1 MLTLAHAVS
10 TVAVTGAVTRTNL
23 HTAIDS
29 RIIVGAHAHAAV
41 TNSAAV
47 ASVGTF
53 SNVASTAAP
62 TEGAV
67 AKSVILT
74 ISIAAAD
81 TLASNFAT
89 VTALQRTVRTH
100 PSVRAD
106 TNFGDNVTLSVS
118 RTIVGA
124 RRKFASNTS
133 LSLVA
138 VAPAERANS
147 ASRTIEGACRE
158 LAGGAG
164 PAIVADTKRPRATAV
179 GTAVVIAGLLGT
191 VVAGVANVTGTETGL
206 AIAGTVVGAHVRA
219 CGSFAEITRPGGIA
233 DTSSVAA
240 ETLSGARVAVVLAQ
254 LNRTIAAS
262 PSAVAGTAPIEL
274 AGSVFAYTS
283 LLGTRGTCV
292 SGIAEAR
299 AVNALSV
306 EIAVVA
312 AGAEGAVDTTQAGVA
327 VAHAIVAEAV
337 HVAVVRACSVRTLWA
352 GVASVADTADGA
364 RPAAMPVAVG
374 RRRRRG

>member
-29 RIIVGAHAHAAV
+29 GIIVGARAHTAV
-41 TNSAAV
+41 TNSTAV

-74 ISIAAAD
+74 ISITAAD
-81 TLASNFAT
+81 TLAGNFAT
-89 VTALQRTVRTH
+89 VTAFQRTVRTH
-100 PSVRAD
+100 PSVFAD
-106 TNFGDNVTLSVS
+106 TNFGDDVTLSVS

-124 RRKFASNTS
+124 RRKFASNPS
-133 LSLVA
+133 LSLLA

-147 ASRTIEGACRE
+147 ASRTIEGACWE
-158 LAGGAG
+158 LAGRAR
-164 PAIVADTKRPRATAV
+164 PAIVTDTKGPRATAV
-179 GTAVVIAGLLGT
+179 GSTVVIAGLLGT
-191 VVAGVANVTGTETGL
+191 VVPGVADVTGTETGL

-219 CGSFAEITRPGGIA
+219 RGSFAEITRPGGIA

-240 ETLSGARVAVVLAQ
+240 ETLSRARVAVVLAQ

-274 AGSVFAYTS
+274 ACSVFADTG
-283 LLGTRGTCV
+283 LLSARGTGV

-312 AGAEGAVDTTQAGVA
+312 TSAEGAVYTTQASVA

-337 HVAVVRACSVRTLWA
+337 HVAVVRTCSVRTLRA
-352 GVASVADTADGA
+352 GVASVTDTAGRT
-364 RPAAMPVAVG
+364 RPAAVPVAVG